1 MSTAAVPP
9 DAMADLAEP
18 AIAPSEEPSEGSWLR
33 YTLLGLG
40 ALIFLFPFY
49 YMVVGSLQTEADK
62 SVRGAFPEA
71 GNITLNNYK
80 EINQSIDAVQG
91 LLNSTVFTIGVLLC
105 TLVFGLLA
113 GWSLAVLEF
122 RGRTSVLNG
131 MLLLLVV
138 SFQLLLVPLYV
149 LIVRYYG
156 LGDTYLG
163 MILPFAI
170 NSTAVFIFRQFF
182 LQIPKDLF
190 EAARIDGAGEL
201 RLLWKVGIPMAR
213 PAILS
218 AALITFIGPWNE
230 FMWPFLITKEQQLQP
245 FAVSLSNFM
254 ENAAGRASNPDGA
267 NLAGGVLLALPVV
280 ILFVIFQKHFTSTD
294 ASSGVKG

>member
-9 DAMADLAEP
+9 DAYADAAQE
-18 AIAPSEEPSEGSWLR
+18 AVAPSKEPREGGWLR
-33 YTLLGLG
+33 YVLLSIG

-49 YMVVGSLQTEADK
+49 YMVVGSFQTEADK
-62 SVRGAFPEA
+62 SVRGIFPEA
-71 GNITLNNYK
+71 GNVTFNNYV
-80 EINQSIDAVQG
+80 EINNSIDAAQG
-91 LLNSTVFTIGVLLC
+91 LLNSTIFTIGVLLC
-105 TLVFGLLA
+105 TLVLGLLA

-122 RGRTSVLNG
+122 RGRNTVFNG

-156 LGDTYLG
+156 LADSYLG

-182 LQIPKDLF
+182 MQIPKDLF

-254 ENAAGRASNPDGA
+254 ENVAGRAANPDGA

>member
-1 MSTAAVPP
+1 MGTK
-9 DAMADLAEP
+9 DLAPPPE
-18 AIAPSEEPSEGSWLR
+18 AIITPSSDKQYEGGWWR
-33 YTLLGLG
+33 YGLLGIG

-49 YMVVGSLQTEADK
+49 YMVVGSFQTKADK
-62 SVRGAFPEA
+62 SVRGILPEA
-71 GNITLNNYK
+71 GNVTVNNYIQ
-80 EINQSIDAVQG
+80 INESINIPQG

-105 TLVFGLLA
+105 TLIFGLLA
-113 GWSLAVLEF
+113 GWSLALLEF
-122 RGRTSVLNG
+122 RGKSSVFNG

-156 LGDTYLG
+156 LADSYLG

-190 EAARIDGAGEL
+190 EAARIDGASEL
-201 RLLWKVGIPMAR
+201 LLLWKIGIPMAR

-230 FMWPFLITKEQQLQP
+230 FMWPFLITKEQELQP
-245 FAVSLSNFM
+245 FAVSLSNYM
-254 ENAAGRASNPDGA
+254 TNIAGRADNPDGSE
-267 NLAGGVLLALPVV
+267 LAGGVVLALPVV
-280 ILFVIFQKHFTSTD
+280 LLFVIFQKHFTSTD

>member
-1 MSTAAVPP
+1 MTDDHGATGIRPEPVATAV
-9 DAMADLAEP
+9 
-18 AIAPSEEPSEGSWLR
+18 APSVEKRQGGWVR

-49 YMVVGSLQTEADK
+49 YMVVGSFQTEADK
-62 SVRGAFPEA
+62 SVRGILPEA
-71 GNITLNNYK
+71 GNVTINNYVQ
-80 EINQSIDAVQG
+80 INESIDAGRG

-113 GWSLAVLEF
+113 GWSLAQLEF
-122 RGRTSVLNG
+122 RGKNSVFSA

-156 LGDTYLG
+156 LADTYLG

-190 EAARIDGAGEL
+190 EAARLDGAGEVL
-201 RLLWKVGIPMAR
+201 TLWKIGIPMAR

-230 FMWPFLITKEQQLQP
+230 FMWPFLITKEQTLQP
-245 FAVSLSNFM
+245 FAVSLSNYM
-254 ENAAGRASNPDGA
+254 GNAAGYAENPDGA
-267 NLAGGVLLALPVV
+267 TLAGGVLLAIPVV
-280 ILFVIFQKHFTSTD
+280 LLFVIFQKHFTSTD

>member
-1 MSTAAVPP
+1 MSMTAVPP
-9 DAMADLAEP
+9 DALTPETAVP
-18 AIAPSEEPSEGSWLR
+18 PSQEKRQGGWVR
-33 YTLLGLG
+33 YTLLSLG

-49 YMVVGSLQTEADK
+49 YMVVGSFQTKADK
-62 SVRGAFPEA
+62 TPRGILPEA
-71 GNITLNNYK
+71 GNVTFNNYIQ
-80 EINQSIDAVQG
+80 INQSIDVSQG

-113 GWSLAVLEF
+113 GWSLALLEF
-122 RGRTSVLNG
+122 RGRATVFNG

-156 LGDTYLG
+156 LADSYLG

-190 EAARIDGAGEL
+190 EAARIDGASEL
-201 RLLWKVGIPMAR
+201 LLLWKIGIPMAR

-245 FAVSLSNFM
+245 FAVSLSNYM
-254 ENAAGRASNPDGA
+254 ENLAGRAANPDGS
-267 NLAGGVLLALPVV
+267 NLAGGVVLALPVV

>member
-1 MSTAAVPP
+1 M
-9 DAMADLAEP
+9 
-18 AIAPSEEPSEGSWLR
+18 
-33 YTLLGLG
+33 
-40 ALIFLFPFY
+40 
-49 YMVVGSLQTEADK
+49 
-62 SVRGAFPEA
+62 
-71 GNITLNNYK
+71 
-80 EINQSIDAVQG
+80 
-91 LLNSTVFTIGVLLC
+91 FTIGVLLC

-113 GWSLAVLEF
+113 GWSLALLEF
-122 RGRTSVLNG
+122 RGKSSVFNG

-156 LGDTYLG
+156 LADSYLG

-190 EAARIDGAGEL
+190 EAARIDGASEL
-201 RLLWKVGIPMAR
+201 LLLWKIGIPMAR

-230 FMWPFLITKEQQLQP
+230 FMWPFLITKEQELQP
-245 FAVSLSNFM
+245 FAVSLSNYM
-254 ENAAGRASNPDGA
+254 TNIAGRADNPDGSE
-267 NLAGGVLLALPVV
+267 LAGGVVLALPVV
-280 ILFVIFQKHFTSTD
+280 LLFVIFQKHFTSTD